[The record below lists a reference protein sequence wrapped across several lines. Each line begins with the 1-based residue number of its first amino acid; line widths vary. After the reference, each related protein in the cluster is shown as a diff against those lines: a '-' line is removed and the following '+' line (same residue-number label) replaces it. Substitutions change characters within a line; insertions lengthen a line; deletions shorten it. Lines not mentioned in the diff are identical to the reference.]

1 MKNINDFILEERLPL
16 TTLSWDNMILEDK
29 KNSKKK
35 IYDENI
41 FKNSECFKIIKDN
54 EEEED
59 IEEKENKKKEEDSKK
74 GYEETMKRIEK
85 LKSGIMSNTNM
96 IKRDMEIDEKKR
108 EELDRQEKLRIEREK
123 KEKEERE
130 RKKKEEEILRK
141 KKEDELR
148 KKRESEKR
156 ERELRMQNNDILGNG
171 GTIRE
176 RLINA
181 ANNFEKIKNEIQK
194 IKENRALKEKN
205 DKILLSINKVIT
217 NISLVQEINENVEK
231 LNSFLN
237 EIKRG
242 NQKELYLYTCYV
254 ILNTIVKRISSI
266 SDVSENYKNFYIF
279 SRILILIN
287 SKTLTYMFF
296 QIISNFC
303 PYIIPATNIIK
314 NNKNKNIK
322 ESVKENNMKN
332 LNLEYFYFTF
342 LILDINKNIN
352 IIEDYINNIERL
364 KSNELDYLISN
375 SFVSFINV
383 FGNYITKNKSNWM
396 PRIQKIKSE
405 IRKGLEN
412 EKNKIRH
419 PEIKSIINQILLFS
433 LDHNFELINK
443 NENTDYIKEMAKIK

>member
-1 MKNINDFILEERLPL
+1 M
-16 TTLSWDNMILEDK
+16 
-29 KNSKKK
+29 
-35 IYDENI
+35 
-41 FKNSECFKIIKDN
+41 
-54 EEEED
+54 
-59 IEEKENKKKEEDSKK
+59 
-74 GYEETMKRIEK
+74 
-85 LKSGIMSNTNM
+85 
-96 IKRDMEIDEKKR
+96 
-108 EELDRQEKLRIEREK
+108 RIEREK

-130 RKKKEEEILRK
+130 RKKKEEEIIRK
-141 KKEDELR
+141 KKEEELR
-148 KKRESEKR
+148 KKREMEKR
-156 ERELRMQNNDILGNG
+156 ERENILGNG

-181 ANNFEKIKNEIQK
+181 ANNLENIKNEIQK
-194 IKENRALKEKN
+194 IKENRALKEKS

-217 NISLVQEINENVEK
+217 NISLVEEINENVEK

-242 NQKELYLYTCYV
+242 NQKELYLFTCYV
-254 ILNTIVKRISSI
+254 ILNTIIKRISSN
-266 SDVSENYKNFYIF
+266 SEVLENYKNFYIF
-279 SRILILIN
+279 SKIIILIN

-296 QIISNFC
+296 QIISNYC
-303 PYIIPATNIIK
+303 SYIIPATNIIK

-352 IIEDYINNIERL
+352 IMEDYITNIERL
-364 KSNELDYLISN
+364 NFNELNYLISN

-383 FGNYITKNKSNWM
+383 FGNYIAKNKSNWM
-396 PRIQKIKSE
+396 PRIQKIRSE

-433 LDHNFELINK
+433 LDNNFELINK
-443 NENTDYIKEMAKIK
+443 NENTDYIKENAKNKINIL